1 MAGDG
6 VVDDHLGEQGDGD
19 VGGLGDDR
27 RPDHAGELA
36 AARAQVRPQPPEA
49 ATGRSGT
56 GGA

>member
-1 MAGDG
+1 MVGDG
-6 VVDDHLGEQGDGD
+6 VVDNHLGEQRDGD

-27 RPDHAGELA
+27 RADHAGELA
-36 AARAQVRPQPPEA
+36 AVRARVRPQPPEA